1 MADFLTNLW
10 ESVFTP
16 GPTPTLV
23 YATNASFFALQT
35 VLLLLLVATYSI
47 HFLILSF
54 LCGSL
59 WWAINWFVREL
70 EIAKRLEKNKDTKD
84 REKEG
89 RQAGS
94 EGDDEDGGDEDSGT
108 ETEDAGPGVERDAG
122 VTPAPTEHEEKQEKH
137 LLPEDAA
144 NESQLRRRKPES
156 LGGGSSAGDLST
168 DSEWDKIE
176 EAREIGR

>member
-16 GPTPTLV
+16 GPTPTLIF
-23 YATNASFFALQT
+23 ATNASFFALQT
-35 VLLLLLVATYSI
+35 VLLLLLAATYSI

-54 LCGSL
+54 LCGGL

-70 EIAKRLEKNKDTKD
+70 ESAKRLEKEKDTEDRDKD
-84 REKEG
+84 G

-94 EGDDEDGGDEDSGT
+94 EGDDEDGGDEDGGGT
-108 ETEDAGPGVERDAG
+108 ETEDAGPDVKRDAED
-122 VTPAPTEHEEKQEKH
+122 TPAPPPAEAKQLH
-137 LLPEDAA
+137 PEDAA
-144 NESQLRRRKPES
+144 TESQLRRRKRES

>member
-35 VLLLLLVATYSI
+35 VLLLLLAATYSI

-54 LCGSL
+54 LCGGL

-70 EIAKRLEKNKDTKD
+70 EIAKRLEKEKGTKD

-89 RQAGS
+89 KQTGS
-94 EGDDEDGGDEDSGT
+94 EGDDEDGGDDDDGGGT
-108 ETEDAGPGVERDAG
+108 ETEDAGPDVKRDAED
-122 VTPAPTEHEEKQEKH
+122 TPAPTEPEAKQLH
-137 LLPEDAA
+137 PEDAA
-144 NESQLRRRKPES
+144 IESQLRRRNRES

-168 DSEWDKIE
+168 DSEWDKVE
-176 EAREIGR
+176 EAQEIGR

>member
-16 GPTPTLV
+16 GPTPTLI

-35 VLLLLLVATYSI
+35 VLLLLLAATYSI

-54 LCGSL
+54 LCGGL

-70 EIAKRLEKNKDTKD
+70 ETAKRLEKEKDTKD
-84 REKEG
+84 RDKEG
-89 RQAGS
+89 RHGGS
-94 EGDDEDGGDEDSGT
+94 EGDDEDGEDDDGDGT
-108 ETEDAGPGVERDAG
+108 ETEDAGPDVKRDAED
-122 VTPAPTEHEEKQEKH
+122 TPAPTEPEGKH
-137 LLPEDAA
+137 LHPEDAA
-144 NESQLRRRKPES
+144 IESQLRRRKRDS

-168 DSEWDKIE
+168 DSEWDKVE